1 LRRARPACV
10 SAQFGLLKACE
21 SSLKKP
27 SACTMCGA
35 PRLNFAGGAAGCTC
49 GSGIFAVLQI
59 RDLTARASEALF
71 PRRPEQGEWG
81 RGPVLRLT
89 ARVWRGVVQRAS

>member
-49 GSGIFAVLQI
+49 GIGIFTVLQI
-59 RDLTARASEALF
+59 RDLSARSSRAVLQNSRSSNGGVGE
-71 PRRPEQGEWG
+71 RPDA
-81 RGPVLRLT
+81 RLT
-89 ARVWRGVVQRAS
+89 A